1 MTGLQAWLASIG
13 LGRHAEVFRQNGI
26 EIDVVGDVSEDDLI
40 RLGLSLGDRIRL
52 KRALAKMPD
61 RDRPPSATYSEWAG
75 SAAERRRLTVL
86 FCDLVGSTDLS
97 TRLDPEDMREVIGR
111 YLDVVSATVARFG
124 GHVARLIGDGI
135 LVYFGWPQAH
145 EEQVERSVIAGLE
158 LIANVAGLEL
168 APELRLS
175 CRVGIAT
182 GEVVVGEMASSN
194 DPREAVVGSTPNL
207 AARLQGFAEP
217 GQLLIDE
224 ATKIEISASFRVEAV
239 GPLDIRGFAEKVSA
253 WRVVEASTQE
263 TRFARRDHGVSPL
276 IGRETELA
284 LLLDRWRRAA
294 AGKGQV
300 VLVCG
305 EAGIG
310 KSRLVEALADSIGPA
325 ATFDRL
331 GYQCAPLH
339 SDTPLYP
346 IMQQMTRVFGFAPQ
360 ESVEQRRAK
369 LDAALRPLF
378 PDKPDVIERFA
389 SLFSLPVDKLAAPRG
404 EPPSLERKRIRE
416 ALIELT
422 LRHAKRQPLVA
433 VLEDAQ
439 WADPTTER
447 VFQGTISALTQAP
460 ILLVI
465 TSREPPRPS
474 WFAGTH
480 VSILNLVRLDLHESA
495 AIVRGTAGT
504 ALDERIVDR
513 IAERADGVPLF
524 IEEMTKAVLENHS
537 SVVEGDQRDHQARAD
552 QLPTTLQASLNSRLD
567 RLEGAKWVAQAGAVI
582 GREFSIRLLARV
594 LDRAPSELDRDLER
608 VSSSGLVQRRGGGDT
623 ATLRFKHALVH
634 EAAYR
639 TLLGADRKRLHARV
653 LDCYEALF
661 PQQLEQ
667 AAEDLALHASGSERW
682 DKAADYLSL
691 AYANASRRAATREA
705 INIFNRAI
713 DALARL
719 PEEVAAVR
727 AIDLRLHAFATFHI
741 AGANDKLIE
750 LIREAERVAE
760 RIGDRRRLVAA
771 GAQTAFALWL
781 NGKHDEAQARAEAV
795 LTMAEMPADFPI
807 VIAAL
812 FNLANIYHAKG
823 RIAEA
828 VGLHRRMLGMLQGG
842 LSRKRFGW
850 SAPPGVLGRAFCAW
864 YLLDLGEIG
873 PAAAML
879 EEAEALSSPAEPH
892 GRVMVD
898 TGRGILAMHRG
909 EHASA
914 VEILRPTLSLSQ
926 RGEVLTMYP
935 MVAAC
940 LGRALCSIGRVEE
953 ALSVL
958 NDAVRRETYRFGGK
972 YTWIHLRLALAQACR
987 LSFLLARADNEVQL
1001 ARQIAEECGEV
1012 VHQAYGALEEGH
1024 IALAR
1029 HDGELALARAQAA
1042 LEVARPLGLRPFVA
1056 ECLGLAAEA
1065 QTELRRLQDAAASR
1079 AEARALRAAMGLDGG
1094 AASVEAVV
1102 KSA

>member
-1 MTGLQAWLASIG
+1 MTSLEPWLASIG
-13 LGRHAEVFRQNGI
+13 LGRHAEVFRQNEI
-26 EIDVVGDVSEDDLI
+26 EIDVVGDLSEEDLI
-40 RLGLSLGDRIRL
+40 RLGLSLGDRLRL
-52 KRALAKMPD
+52 KRALAKLPAEA
-61 RDRPPSATYSEWAG
+61 RVRAASASYSEWAG

-97 TRLDPEDMREVIGR
+97 TRLDPEELRNIIAR
-111 YLDVVSATVARFG
+111 YLDVVSETVLRFG
-124 GHVARLIGDGI
+124 GHVARLLGDGI
-135 LVYFGWPQAH
+135 LVYFGWPRAH
-145 EEQVERSVIAGLE
+145 EEQVERSIAAGLE
-158 LIANVAGLEL
+158 LIERVGSLEL
-168 APELRLS
+168 EPEMRLS

-182 GEVVVGEMASSN
+182 GEVVVGDVANPN
-194 DPREAVVGSTPNL
+194 DPRDTVVGSTPNL
-207 AARLQGFAEP
+207 AARLQTIAEP
-217 GQLLIDE
+217 GELLIDE
-224 ATKIEISASFRVEAV
+224 ATKVEIGASFRLEALA
-239 GPLDIRGFAEKVSA
+239 PFHLKGFAEPVSA
-253 WRVVEASTQE
+253 WRVLEAVAEE
-263 TRFARRDHGVSPL
+263 TRFARRDRSVSPL
-276 IGRETELA
+276 IGRQTELA

-294 AGKGQV
+294 AGAGQV

-310 KSRLVEALADSIGPA
+310 KSRLVEALGGSIGPS
-325 ATFDRL
+325 FERL
-331 GYQCAPLH
+331 GYQCTPLH

-346 IMQQMTRVFGFAPQ
+346 IMQQMTRAFGFASH
-360 ESVEQRRAK
+360 ESSEQRRAK

-378 PDKPDVIERFA
+378 PDKPDLIERFA
-389 SLFSLPVDKLAAPRG
+389 SLFSLPVNDAAAPQH
-404 EPPSLERKRIRE
+404 EPPSLERRRIRE

-422 LRHAKRQPLVA
+422 LRLARPQPMVA

-439 WADPTTER
+439 WADPTTQR
-447 VFQGTISALTQAP
+447 VFQGIIGALTQAP

-465 TSREPPRPS
+465 TSREPPAPS
-474 WFAGTH
+474 WFLGTH

-495 AIVRGTAGT
+495 AIVRATAGT
-504 ALDERIVDR
+504 ALDGRIIDR

-524 IEEMTKAVLENHS
+524 IEEMTKAVVEN
-537 SVVEGDQRDHQARAD
+537 RDNQARAD
-552 QLPTTLQASLNSRLD
+552 QLPATLQASLNSRLD
-567 RLEGAKWVAQAGAVI
+567 KLESAKWVAQAGAVI

-608 VSSSGLVQRRGGGDT
+608 VSSSGLVVPRGDGD
-623 ATLRFKHALVH
+623 AAALRFKHALVH

-639 TLLGADRKRLHARV
+639 TLLGADRKRLHSRV
-653 LDCYEALF
+653 LDSYEALF

-667 AAEDLALHASGSERW
+667 AAEDLALHASVSERW
-682 DKAADYLSL
+682 DKAAHYLSV

-705 INIFNRAI
+705 MNIFNRAI

-719 PEEVAAVR
+719 PEETAAVR

-771 GAQTAFALWL
+771 GSQTAFALWL

-807 VIAAL
+807 VISAM

-823 RIAEA
+823 HVAEA
-828 VGLHRRMLGMLQGG
+828 VSLHRRVLGMLQGK
-842 LSRKRFGW
+842 LASKRFGW
-850 SAPPGVLGRAFCAW
+850 SAPPGVLARAFCAW
-864 YLLDLGEIG
+864 YLLDLGEIA

-879 EEAEALSSPAEPH
+879 EEAEALASPAEPH
-892 GRVMVD
+892 GRVLVD
-898 TGRGILAMHRG
+898 TARGILALHRG

-914 VEILRPTLSLSQ
+914 VEILRPTLSLSE

-940 LGRALCSIGRVEE
+940 LGRALCHVGRVEE
-953 ALSVL
+953 ALTIL
-958 NDAVRRETYRFGGK
+958 NDAVQRETYRFGGK

-987 LSFLLARADNEVQL
+987 LSSLLARADSEAKV
-1001 ARQIAEECGEV
+1001 ARQIAGECGEV
-1012 VHQAYGALEEGH
+1012 AHQAYGTLEEGR

-1029 HDGELALARAQAA
+1029 HDGELALSRAQAA
-1042 LEVARPLGLRPFVA
+1042 LDVARSLGLRPFAA
-1056 ECLGLAAEA
+1056 ECLDAAADA
-1065 QTELRRLQDAAASR
+1065 QAALRRPQDAAALR
-1079 AEARALRAAMGLDGG
+1079 AEARALRAAIGLDETP
-1094 AASVEAVV
+1094 AATEAVV
-1102 KSA
+1102 RSA